1 MNDDD
6 EEIELS
12 PFVRKAMAVAK
23 WRVYD
28 EYQKKYSSLPSEE
41 SSVVLHDI
49 KRGALLGEEEEIA
62 WEDSPVRIHSAD
74 TVVIMQRNDAE
85 DHENFDKI

>member
-1 MNDDD
+1 MDADE

-12 PFVRKAMAVAK
+12 PFVRKAMALAK

-41 SSVVLHDI
+41 SSVSLEDI
-49 KRGALLGEEEEIA
+49 KRDALLGEEEEVA

-74 TVVIMQRNDAE
+74 IVVIAQRNDA
-85 DHENFDKI
+85 KITEL